1 MVLIIMTGKD
11 KYGILTLLEKA
22 LEDPY
27 IYDSLASNPSLVVT
41 SIWEEVYAGLEL
53 CETEDTSPANV
64 IEILRRLCGGNIGIE
79 ESCGLFSM
87 IKLTLPNN
95 VCYLHK
101 NQGSYFILP
110 MYRSVIRLKTKIKAD
125 VAADVIMEFDR
136 HAPTILKRIEDRITE
151 RKQEKILID
160 IVRVTAYGMVETLK
174 REKKIKVPEKV
185 NILASNDTRIL
196 ANFIQPPHTKTIKC
210 RLENFEDRLLKR
222 FGTKKNQKEDA
233 NNESLSMK

>member
-1 MVLIIMTGKD
+1 MTGKD

-101 NQGSYFILP
+101 NQGSYYILP
-110 MYRSVIRLKTKIKAD
+110 MYRSVIRLKSKIKAD

-160 IVRVTAYGMVETLK
+160 IVRATAYGMLETLK
-174 REKKIKVPEKV
+174 REERITLPESVKRV
-185 NILASNDTRIL
+185 DILVSKDGRIL
-196 ANFIQPPHTKTIKC
+196 ANFVCPPHYQSIKC
-210 RLENFEDRLLKR
+210 KLENFKDRLLKR
-222 FGTKKNQKEDA
+222 FGTDQTRTEDGTA
-233 NNESLSMK
+233 

>member
-1 MVLIIMTGKD
+1 MTGKD

-101 NQGSYFILP
+101 NQGSYYILP

-160 IVRVTAYGMVETLK
+160 IVRATAYGMLETLK
-174 REKKIKVPEKV
+174 REERITLPESVKRV
-185 NILASNDTRIL
+185 DILVSKDGRIL
-196 ANFIQPPHTKTIKC
+196 ANFVSPPHCRSIKC
-210 RLENFEDRLLKR
+210 KLENFKDRLLKR
-222 FGTKKNQKEDA
+222 FGTDQTRTEDGTA
-233 NNESLSMK
+233 

>member
-101 NQGSYFILP
+101 NQGSYYILP

-160 IVRVTAYGMVETLK
+160 IVRATAYGMLETLK
-174 REKKIKVPEKV
+174 REERITLPESVKRV
-185 NILASNDTRIL
+185 DILVSKDGRIL
-196 ANFIQPPHTKTIKC
+196 ANFVCPPHCRSIKC
-210 RLENFEDRLLKR
+210 KLENFKDRLLKR
-222 FGTKKNQKEDA
+222 FGRDQTRTEDGTD
-233 NNESLSMK
+233 